1 MNYVKFALVIAFVT
15 VPGVLI
21 GIALCCTVFGIP
33 LGLALMGASAVP
45 AVSCLKQPQ
54 LPQQQDTEFNFK
66 LYREQMIREEAMKE
80 CQQQKVPWKI

>member
-21 GIALCCTVFGIP
+21 GIALCCTVIGIP

-54 LPQQQDTEFNFK
+54 QQDTEFNFN
-66 LYREQMIREEAMKE
+66 LYTEQLIREEAIKE
-80 CQQQKVPWKI
+80 CQPQKVPWKI

>member
-21 GIALCCTVFGIP
+21 GIALCCTVIGIP
-33 LGLALMGASAVP
+33 LGLALMGAYAVP

-54 LPQQQDTEFNFK
+54 QPQQQDTEFNFN
-66 LYREQMIREEAMKE
+66 LYTEQLIREEAIKE
-80 CQQQKVPWKI
+80 CQPQKVPWKI